1 MCDKFQLDM
10 EAVPGEGVEVQQRE
24 TAHICPPPRPPAR
37 NGFGL
42 EDRSGN
48 GSFPV
53 RVGKK
58 GILGERTACAKPW
71 KKEGDTDT
79 PEMAS
84 DGLKTNVCCQDT
96 VTGLGSSEADLSCP
110 ETRM

>member
-1 MCDKFQLDM
+1 MCDKFQLDV

-24 TAHICPPPRPPAR
+24 TADICPPPR

-110 ETRM
+110 ETRV